1 MINPMMGD
9 IIQRDPKDIKEK
21 LSSILQS
28 RERLLEAGNF
38 SKRMFEKKFTLQMMI
53 NNYVNLLKS
62 I

>member
-38 SKRMFEKKFTLQMMI
+38 SKRMFEEKFTLQMMI
-53 NNYVNLLKS
+53 DNYVNLLKAL
-62 I
+62 